1 MWIITGNTVGQFQNP
16 VFTIPVRQMIQKILH
31 RLINRHMVGI
41 QIADY
46 VPIPHFHPF
55 IHRIHRDT
63 RQHPLVYRTKIEIKT
78 IPFAIFHFRGQRI
91 VSKFI
96 TALHK
101 FVHLQAKA
109 LLFSQAV
116 AFGHSLTFFVYVS
129 YHLAYQHRIFSFVIT
144 HDGSSGYLLFRD
156 AGVVTIFGKWDY

>member
-1 MWIITGNTVGQFQNP
+1 MKIKLKRETLPVFHFPDLRIITELITTV
-16 VFTIPVRQMIQKILH
+16 
-31 RLINRHMVGI
+31 
-41 QIADY
+41 
-46 VPIPHFHPF
+46 
-55 IHRIHRDT
+55 
-63 RQHPLVYRTKIEIKT
+63 
-78 IPFAIFHFRGQRI
+78 
-91 VSKFI
+91 
-96 TALHK
+96 HK